1 MLNSQRL
8 KFMKTWPDD
17 KLKAGLEHFKRQSM
31 IASSRREMEDAL
43 NFALAIEK
51 ELRRRGV
58 AW

>member
-17 KLKAGLEHFKRQSM
+17 KLKAWLGHFKKQSM
-31 IASSRREMEDAL
+31 FISSRREMESAL

-58 AW
+58 VG